1 MTVWKNPDWV
11 EQKAHLSN
19 AKVDMVNMVFNLA
32 IGFVIYF
39 IIHTLTFF
47 TMEFPLTGTIK
58 SILVVGAYTLIETW
72 FLVTIILIY
81 RLRNVL
87 LNIIALVLSVLLLL
101 LVLLLSLVVV
111 VGVCRW
117 CLSFVFV
124 VRVCRW
130 WLMFLLLNCYN
141 VFYFCFIRVLIV
153 LILCFCSCFG

>member
-1 MTVWKNPDWV
+1 
-11 EQKAHLSN
+11 
-19 AKVDMVNMVFNLA
+19 MVNMVFNLA

-58 SILVVGAYTLIETW
+58 SILIVGAYTLIETW

-117 CLSFVFV
+117 CLSLVFV
-124 VRVCRW
+124 VGVCRW
-130 WLMFLLLNCYN
+130 
-141 VFYFCFIRVLIV
+141 
-153 LILCFCSCFG
+153 